1 MHKKYTYGFICMFLW
16 DKWKSREEASVCW
29 WSRSYMELEH
39 SEGQRVTLTPNSSP
53 RDWPKLSHFNA
64 VWHLG
69 KCKVLIWQ
77 IFMALWDLE
86 SPKEIWASPA
96 EHSPHQHSFYS
107 YHSLGQHWVRTIH
120 PPVHLWIC
128 WRSHTS
134 ILSIPAHMNLWFWS
148 WSSKIHSK
156 ISTLSQN
163 LLVST
168 APKDNLANL
177 TCSLTDRTSPPQ
189 LSERQGD
196 VSEHN

>member
-1 MHKKYTYGFICMFLW
+1 MCMFVW
-16 DKWKSREEASVCW
+16 DKWKSREEAFVCW
-29 WSRSYMELEH
+29 WSRSHMEREH

-69 KCKVLIWQ
+69 KRKIFIWQ
-77 IFMALWDLE
+77 TFMALWGLV
-86 SPKEIWASPA
+86 SPKEIGASAA

-107 YHSLGQHWVRTIH
+107 SHSFPAKHWVRTIH
-120 PPVHLWIC
+120 PPVHLWIR
-128 WRSHTS
+128 WRSRTS
-134 ILSIPAHMNLWFWS
+134 ILSIPAHVNLWSWS

-156 ISTLSQN
+156 ISTLPQN

-177 TCSLTDRTSPPQ
+177 TCSLTDRTSPPR
-189 LSERQGD
+189 LSEGQGD